1 MKKFFII
8 GLTIILSLML
18 INTKSF
24 AQGTTTS
31 KPNCYRCHT
40 SLGED
45 LNAYIMLSVKDFTK
59 YFDYDSKYYEIVLG
73 KVNLYT
79 DGVKLKNGLEPP
91 KDEIYVSG
99 VSETLEFNESLE
111 FIPVLISNKL
121 INKIKIGSIVRPSD
135 RRICDNERY
144 YVIGYIEN
152 GNADGLYEFTDY
164 DLDLNFYGTLG
175 RSAHFYEFE
184 LIQYRERK

>member
-40 SLGED
+40 SLGEN
-45 LNAYIMLSVKDFTK
+45 LNAYVMLSVKDFTK
-59 YFDYDSKYYEIVLG
+59 KFDYDSKYYEVVVG
-73 KVNLYT
+73 KVNLYN

-99 VSETLEFNESLE
+99 VSKTNDSLE
-111 FIPVLISNKL
+111 FVPVLISNKL
-121 INKIKIGSIVRPSD
+121 INKIKIGSILRDSD
-135 RRICDNERY
+135 REFCDDTRY

-152 GNADGLYEFTDY
+152 GYPDGLYRFTDWDY
-164 DLDLNFYGTLG
+164 DCDFYGSGG
-175 RSAHFYEFE
+175 RSIHYEEFE